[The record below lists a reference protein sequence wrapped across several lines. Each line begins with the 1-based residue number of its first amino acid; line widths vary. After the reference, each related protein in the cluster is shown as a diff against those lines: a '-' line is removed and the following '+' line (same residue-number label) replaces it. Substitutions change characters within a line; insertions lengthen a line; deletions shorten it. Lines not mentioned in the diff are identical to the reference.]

1 MNNRREFFK
10 KIGLGVMAVAIGLN
24 LMAAYTKPEPEK
36 LITQPEEKV
45 SVGDEPQSVYDFPV
59 TVKLPAVL
67 NGNPGAGK
75 RVRMTTPD
83 WTETSV
89 YHTLYLPK
97 DWNRNA
103 KLPVIVEYAGNGGY
117 IKGLDVS
124 HGTVEDCCLGYG
136 LTSGSGA
143 IWITMPFVE
152 VKNGLKQNCTVWWG
166 DIEETKRYCT
176 ETVRDVC
183 EQFGGDPN
191 RVILAGFSRGAIA
204 CFYIGLH
211 DDQIAGLWSGFF
223 CHSHLDGVRENWGY
237 PGADRASALIRLKRL
252 GNRPVWISQE
262 NTTDDIQQ
270 YLKETGVT
278 GRFTF
283 ASLPYPNHT
292 IQWILR
298 DLPIRLEAINWWNS
312 KNIQAQHRY
321 ENDFKT
327 VEII

>member
-1 MNNRREFFK
+1 MNHHRTFFK
-10 KIGLGVMAVAIGLN
+10 KIGLTAIAVVMGLD
-24 LMAAYTKPEPEK
+24 LMAACTKSEPEPEQQ
-36 LITQPEEKV
+36 ITLPEEKIPV
-45 SVGDEPQSVYDFPV
+45 DDEPQPGGGTPQSVYDYPV
-59 TVKLPAVL
+59 TIKLPYVL

-75 RVRMTTPD
+75 WVRAKTPG

-97 DWNRNA
+97 DWSEDA

-117 IKGLDVS
+117 VNGLDVS
-124 HGTVEDCCLGYG
+124 HGTVEDCCIGYG

-152 VKNGLKQNCTVWWG
+152 VKNGVKQNCTQWWG
-166 DIEETKRYCT
+166 DIEATKQYCMA
-176 ETVRDVC
+176 TVQNVC

-237 PGADRASALIRLKRL
+237 PEADRASALIRLKRL
-252 GNRPVWISQE
+252 GERPVWISQE
-262 NTTDDIQQ
+262 VSTDDIQQ
-270 YLKETGVT
+270 YLKGTGVN

-283 ASLPYPNHT
+283 ATLPYPNHT
-292 IQWILR
+292 IQWALR
-298 DLPIRLEAINWWNS
+298 DMPFRTEAVNWW
-312 KNIQAQHRY
+312 KHL
-321 ENDFKT
+321 
-327 VEII
+327 